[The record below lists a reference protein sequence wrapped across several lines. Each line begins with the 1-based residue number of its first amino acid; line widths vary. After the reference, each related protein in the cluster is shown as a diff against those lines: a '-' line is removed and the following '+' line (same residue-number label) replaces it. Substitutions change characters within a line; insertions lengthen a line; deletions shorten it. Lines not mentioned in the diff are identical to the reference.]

1 MTLRFALLS
10 IWRYAMARK
19 IVITSGKGGVGKT
32 TVCANLG
39 TQLASGGAKVV
50 MLDADV
56 GLNNLDVLMGLEN
69 KVTYDIYDVIQGKC
83 RIQQALIH
91 DVNYPSLSVLPSL
104 RGGSYSKIGAAE
116 IRSVVDRLGKYD
128 FVLIDCPAG
137 IESGFHRA
145 VSSAS
150 EALVV
155 VNPTVSSLRD
165 ADKVITLLS
174 TYNLSSINL
183 VVNRVR
189 GDMVIRG
196 ECMSPVDISR
206 LLKTHIGGVI
216 PESEYIAMSY
226 GAKLLGSDEE
236 RYAFSLLADNV
247 VNGRHRIYDYTAP
260 YKGILGKLKLLRR
273 RY

>member
-1 MTLRFALLS
+1 MQTQFDLRL
-10 IWRYAMARK
+10 
-19 IVITSGKGGVGKT
+19 
-32 TVCANLG
+32 
-39 TQLASGGAKVV
+39 
-50 MLDADV
+50 
-56 GLNNLDVLMGLEN
+56 
-69 KVTYDIYDVIQGKC
+69 
-83 RIQQALIH
+83 
-91 DVNYPSLSVLPSL
+91 
-104 RGGSYSKIGAAE
+104 